1 MNGRHS
7 TSSTPTSPY
16 RKAATAVHWTVI
28 FPAACGAK
36 QGSDGART
44 LAAVAA
50 ARGLPPE
57 FRKGPLRAR
66 PVRTRPPPPFPG
78 GDAAPQ
84 AAGPP
89 STPTAGRK
97 PSPRRPHSLLRS
109 REASVALGPSPS
121 PSPRPPVPPPH
132 GSPALATSSASGPDG
147 GGRLWKG

>member
-36 QGSDGART
+36 RGSDGART

-50 ARGLPPE
+50 GAAARGLQPE
-57 FRKGPLRAR
+57 FRRGPLRAR

-97 PSPRRPHSLLRS
+97 PSPRRPHSLLRN

-121 PSPRPPVPPPH
+121 PVPPPWQP
-132 GSPALATSSASGPDG
+132 SPRNLLGFRA
-147 GGRLWKG
+147 